1 MLMSPPS
8 ILWYFADPMCSWCWG
23 FSPVIEQLRS
33 VYDKR
38 LNIALMLGGL
48 RPGTTEPMSPQTR
61 DEILHHWHEVHKLT
75 GQNFSFEG
83 ALPEG
88 FIYDTEPASRA
99 VIAVAELGPDKI
111 FPYFKSI
118 QAAFYV
124 DQVDVTKA
132 ENLAE
137 LSSQQGFTS
146 DQFLTHFH
154 SDAVIQKTQLQF
166 EGSRQAGVRGF
177 PSLVLQ
183 NDSDFQF
190 IARGYSTFDDLS
202 QQIETWLEQHPI
214 NI

>member
-1 MLMSPPS
+1 MSPSS

-33 VYDKR
+33 IYDKR

-48 RPGTTEPMSPQTR
+48 RPGTTESISAQMR

-75 GQNFSFEG
+75 GQSFSFEG

-88 FIYDTEPASRA
+88 FVYDTEPACRA
-99 VIAVAELGPDKI
+99 VISVAQLGKDKI

-118 QAAFYV
+118 QSAFYI
-124 DQVDVTKA
+124 DQVDVTLA
-132 ENLAE
+132 GNLAT
-137 LSSQQGFTS
+137 LANQQGFTS

-154 SDAVIQKTQLQF
+154 SDAVLQKTKLQF
-166 EGSRQAGVRGF
+166 QGTQQAGVSGF

-183 NDSDFQF
+183 NDTDFQF
-190 IARGYSTFDDLS
+190 ITRGYCPFDDISLK
-202 QQIETWLEQHPI
+202 IEAWLEQYPD
-214 NI
+214 